1 MILLNLSLK
10 FTKFQSSESLK
21 LPKMTFLDR
30 LNLPKNDITLNLSG
44 GEMIKFQQSQ
54 ALTSHFK
61 SFWSTVHMDYL
72 RNCIWV
78 LKIVYYL
85 QVHNAEQLSDWCLSY
100 LSQNYN
106 SICRKFP
113 KVLRGLHP
121 ENQAALNVNRWP
133 PIW

>member
-54 ALTSHFK
+54 ALTSHFE
-61 SFWSTVHMDYL
+61 SFWS
-72 RNCIWV
+72 IV
-78 LKIVYYL
+78 LIHV
-85 QVHNAEQLSDWCLSY
+85 
-100 LSQNYN
+100 
-106 SICRKFP
+106 
-113 KVLRGLHP
+113 
-121 ENQAALNVNRWP
+121 
-133 PIW
+133 